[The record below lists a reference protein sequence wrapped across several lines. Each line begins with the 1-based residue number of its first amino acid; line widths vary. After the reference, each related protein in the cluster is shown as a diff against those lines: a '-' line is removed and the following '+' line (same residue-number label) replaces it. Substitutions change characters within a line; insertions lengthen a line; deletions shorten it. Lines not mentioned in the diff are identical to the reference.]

1 MYVIF
6 YCTINYCLIVN
17 VLAKVNNVIT
27 IVFKKY
33 LYNVDCKII
42 VGGAVVTAD
51 YAEQIG
57 ADYYAKDAKESVD
70 IARKFFGN

>member
-33 LYNVDCKII
+33 LYNVL
-42 VGGAVVTAD
+42 AD
-51 YAEQIG
+51 I
-57 ADYYAKDAKESVD
+57 VD
-70 IARKFFGN
+70 ITLYCCKDYLALRNAFSPVDRM

>member
-6 YCTINYCLIVN
+6 YCTINHRLIVN

-33 LYNVDCKII
+33 LYNVLADI
-42 VGGAVVTAD
+42 VNID
-51 YAEQIG
+51 LY
-57 ADYYAKDAKESVD
+57 
-70 IARKFFGN
+70 F